1 MAAKNGDGIV
11 YHCSDCG
18 ENYVRYY
25 GFGGDGPGSAC
36 DKHGLSFQAIKYIHE
51 HPEINHRWEDMVKF
65 DADLTKKDVV
75 DKVPGMFE
83 DSWNQIKSWFGW

>member
-25 GFGGDGPGSAC
+25 GFGGDGPGSRC
-36 DKHGLSFQAIKYIHE
+36 DTHGLSPQAIKYIHE
-51 HPEINHRWEDMVKF
+51 HPEINHRWEDMMKF

-75 DKVPGMFE
+75 DKVPGIFE